1 MSNEPKPTLPKC
13 MSIQQV
19 AEHVGVSRRT
29 IVRVLGTGDL
39 EHYRIG
45 ARAVIPETAVVKWLE
60 SQRLT
65 KNPMEHRR
73 WMQKYFPK

>member
-1 MSNEPKPTLPKC
+1 M
-13 MSIQQV
+13 
-19 AEHVGVSRRT
+19 RT
-29 IVRVLGTGDL
+29 LGTGDL

-45 ARAVIPETAVVKWLE
+45 ARAVIPETALVKWLE

-73 WMQKYFPK
+73 WMQEHFPE